1 MKCERC
7 DVESDYLKV
16 GECPLCFR
24 VTTVLSVI
32 YCKWEPSEY
41 KELAEALR
49 GDTVENLIKR
59 HDANKAFLSL
69 RICRLMRHL
78 GSTIRQ
84 GPDYLK
90 TRVCAE
96 LIKQEGFEEK
106 CTEYLRAHNMTR
118 EQGLVGI
125 SRQIAEMIVEANR

>member
-7 DVESDYLKV
+7 DVESDEIKV

-49 GDTVENLIKR
+49 SDTVDNLVKR
-59 HDANKAFLSL
+59 HDSNKAFLSL

-78 GSTIRQ
+78 GSTIHQ
-84 GPDYLK
+84 GADYLK

-96 LIKQEGFEEK
+96 LIRQSAYEAK
-106 CTEYLRAHNMTR
+106 CVEYMRGKGMDRQQALAN
-118 EQGLVGI
+118 L
-125 SRQIAEMIVEANR
+125 SRQIAELVEEAI